1 MHLNSRKLAAAAV
14 SAMALPLALAG
25 CSGDSAGSDGGS
37 ATLTF
42 STFLTEDHPASVA
55 AQAWMSQVTDATD
68 GSVEFETFYNAS
80 LCEAPESIACAENG
94 TADVVLAVPAYTPEM
109 LLANIGSTTF
119 VTKDLQANSD
129 AINALY
135 ADEPDFQAE
144 YSDRNQR
151 MLFQFNN
158 SMPVLVT
165 KDPVTSFDAL
175 SGKDIRASGSMVNGI
190 SALGVNPVAI
200 DPAEIYESLE
210 RGVVAGAA
218 FPVESVVDYRLTEV
232 APNAYDLG
240 EWMGSYA
247 MNSYTMNQGAYDGLS
262 ADQQEAIDSVSSE
275 IAGSYVDE
283 FLIPA
288 VEENCR
294 ALAAEGIELQSLG
307 PVDDGE
313 AWVAAAGGTQQSTWV
328 EGASSATDDAE
339 AFYNSYVDRVADLES
354 GDAPT
359 TAEICASA

>member
-1 MHLNSRKLAAAAV
+1 MPTTSRKLATAAV
-14 SAMALPLALAG
+14 ALALPLALAG
-25 CSGDSAGSDGGS
+25 CSDGSGASGGGS
-37 ATLTF
+37 QTLTF

-55 AQAWMSQVTDATD
+55 AEAWMAQVTEATD
-68 GSVEFETFYNAS
+68 GQVEFETFYNAS
-80 LCEAPESIACAENG
+80 LCEAPESIACAESR
-94 TADVVLAVPAYTPEM
+94 TADVVMAVPAYTPEM
-109 LLANIGSTTF
+109 QLANIGSTTF
-119 VTKDLQANSD
+119 ITKDLQANSD

-135 ADEPDFQAE
+135 ADNEDFQAE
-144 YSDRNQR
+144 YSDRGQR

-165 KDPVTSFDAL
+165 KDAVPSFSSLA
-175 SGKDIRASGSMVNGI
+175 GKDIRASGSMVNGI

-232 APNAYDLG
+232 APHAYDLG

-247 MNSYTMNQGAYDGLS
+247 MNSYTMNQDAYDSLS
-262 ADQQEAIDSVSSE
+262 ADQQEAIDTVSAD
-275 IAGSYVDE
+275 IAGGYVEE

-288 VEENCR
+288 VEDNCR

-307 PVDDGE
+307 PVEEGE
-313 AWVAAAGGTQQSTWV
+313 AWVAEGGGSQESTWV
-328 EGASSATDDAE
+328 EAATSATDDAG
-339 AFYNSYVDRVADLES
+339 AFYNSYVDRVEQLES